1 MLAPGESMLIALVQ
15 DVASCWLD
23 QYQTL
28 IVVPTTMS
36 SGPSPFTSPAPR
48 ALMGFA
54 VELAELHPWV
64 EPAPGNV
71 LQMMVPVV
79 PNPVRIR
86 TVVPNAMASSRPD
99 CVPEKFPILS
109 ATIEEVAVQNAPDG
123 VVRPPA
129 L

>member
-23 QYQTL
+23 QYLTFV
-28 IVVPTTMS
+28 VVPTTMS

-71 LQMMVPVV
+71 LQMMLPVA
-79 PNPVRIR
+79 PNPVRMR
-86 TVVPNAMASSRPD
+86 TVVPNAIATSRPD
-99 CVPEKFPILS
+99 WVLEKFPIWS
-109 ATIEEVAVQNAPDG
+109 ATIEEVAVAN
-123 VVRPPA
+123 
-129 L
+129 

>member
-64 EPAPGNV
+64 EPARGDV
-71 LQMMVPVV
+71 LQMMLPVA
-79 PNPVRIR
+79 PNPVSMRM
-86 TVVPNAMASSRPD
+86 VVPDAIVSWSLD
-99 CVPEKFPILS
+99 WL
-109 ATIEEVAVQNAPDG
+109 
-123 VVRPPA
+123 

>member
-1 MLAPGESMLIALVQ
+1 MLIALVQ

-48 ALMGFA
+48 ALIGFA

-64 EPAPGNV
+64 EPAPGNG
-71 LQMMVPVV
+71 LQMMVPVA
-79 PNPVRIR
+79 PNPGRMR
-86 TVVPNAMASSRPD
+86 TVVPNAIASSSPD
-99 CVPEKFPILS
+99 CVLEKFPILS
-109 ATIEEVAVQNAPDG
+109 ATIEEVAVEHAPEG
-123 VVRPPA
+123 AVRPPP
-129 L
+129 LPRYID

>member
-1 MLAPGESMLIALVQ
+1 
-15 DVASCWLD
+15 
-23 QYQTL
+23 
-28 IVVPTTMS
+28 
-36 SGPSPFTSPAPR
+36 
-48 ALMGFA
+48 MGFA

-86 TVVPNAMASSRPD
+86 TVVPNAMASSRPY

-109 ATIEEVAVQNAPDG
+109 ATIEEVAV
-123 VVRPPA
+123 
-129 L
+129 